1 MQPYVIQNV
10 GLSSEHI
17 GKRWIYVGLD
27 LGERDWVVLW
37 MKLWVVEDLHAR
49 KPKKFSGA
57 GRFAALLAWLLSL
70 KVEFACDVH
79 VLYEAGR
86 QGFELARKL
95 MEEKIHVDIVA
106 VSRLDLAKRRKRGK
120 SDGLDALRLT
130 VMDWTVKGF
139 PKVWIPSREQ
149 EGLRNLLMWEDGLE
163 RDLRRCRN
171 QGLSI
176 LSRWGVEYKTGLTD
190 GQYRKLVRGLAPH
203 VVGDVDG
210 LRLEGLWCQEAF
222 LRKEL
227 KRVRCLARKRLADD
241 AVAQKIQVWKGV
253 GEKTARI
260 LSWYVGEWG
269 RFGCGRSFGAYCG
282 LTSVHVQSGTQDS
295 DVGVSR
301 AGHRLLRCCL
311 GRQALLWLKHQRECG
326 LVKNLLGLQEQKGKR
341 SRVVRSALARQL
353 AVALWD
359 WVVTG
364 KEIEGALKK

>member
-1 MQPYVIQNV
+1 MQPYVIRNV
-10 GLSSEHI
+10 DLSSAHMGE
-17 GKRWIYVGLD
+17 RWIYVGLD
-27 LGERDWVVLW
+27 LGERLWVASGR
-37 MKLWVVEDLHAR
+37 KLWEAEVG
-49 KPKKFSGA
+49 KPKSVRFSGN
-57 GRFAALLAWLLSL
+57 GRYAALEAWLLGL
-70 KVEFACDVH
+70 KAEFGCEVH
-79 VLYEAGR
+79 VLYEVGR
-86 QGFELARKL
+86 QGFELARRL
-95 MEEKIHVDIVA
+95 MAQGIHVDILA
-106 VSRLDLAKRRKRGK
+106 VSRLDLPKRRRRGK
-120 SDGLDALRLT
+120 SDRLDALRLRE
-130 VMDWTVKGF
+130 MDWMAEGF

-176 LSRWGVEYKTGLTD
+176 LSRWGVEYEMGLTD
-190 GQYRKLVRGLAPH
+190 GQYRKLVGGLAPEA
-203 VVGDVDG
+203 VGDVDG
-210 LRLEGLWCQEAF
+210 LRLEGLWRQEAF

-241 AVAQKIQVWKGV
+241 AVAQRLQVWKGV

-269 RFGCGRSFGAYCG
+269 RFECGRSFGAYCG
-282 LTSVHVQSGTQDS
+282 LTSVHVQSGSQDN